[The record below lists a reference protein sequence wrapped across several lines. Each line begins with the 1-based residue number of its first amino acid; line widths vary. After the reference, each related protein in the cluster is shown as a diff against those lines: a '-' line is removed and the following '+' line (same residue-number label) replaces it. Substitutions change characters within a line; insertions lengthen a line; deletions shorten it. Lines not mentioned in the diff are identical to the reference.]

1 MGKNYHPQVSLE
13 HCQYTVRKK
22 VPKDDSRCICF
33 SIIWI
38 VSVYKMGKNYHPQV
52 FLEHCQY
59 TVRKKVSRYISDDSK
74 ISFDDSDEEASDKSK
89 ESVFDK

>member
-1 MGKNYHPQVSLE
+1 
-13 HCQYTVRKK
+13 
-22 VPKDDSRCICF
+22 
-33 SIIWI
+33 
-38 VSVYKMGKNYHPQV
+38 MGKNYHPQV

-74 ISFDDSDEEASDKSK
+74 ISFDDSNEEASDKSN